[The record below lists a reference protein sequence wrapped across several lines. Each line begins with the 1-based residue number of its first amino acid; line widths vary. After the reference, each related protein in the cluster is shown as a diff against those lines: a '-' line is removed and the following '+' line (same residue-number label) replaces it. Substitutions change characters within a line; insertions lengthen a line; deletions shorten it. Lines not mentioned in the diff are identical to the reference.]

1 MPSAAPLRR
10 LPWAEAR
17 ALLVEARD
25 AGFTRDEALDLA
37 TDVLDAAFDAE
48 ALVPGPAG
56 KALEKADGPLIRAAL
71 GLLWTSVAARL
82 PVAA

>member
-1 MPSAAPLRR
+1 MPVAAPLRR

-17 ALLVEARD
+17 SLLAEARD
-25 AGFTRDEALDLA
+25 AGFSREQALDLA

-56 KALEKADGPLIRAAL
+56 KALERADGPLIRAAL
-71 GLLWTSVAARL
+71 ALLWTTIAARL
-82 PVAA
+82 PTGA